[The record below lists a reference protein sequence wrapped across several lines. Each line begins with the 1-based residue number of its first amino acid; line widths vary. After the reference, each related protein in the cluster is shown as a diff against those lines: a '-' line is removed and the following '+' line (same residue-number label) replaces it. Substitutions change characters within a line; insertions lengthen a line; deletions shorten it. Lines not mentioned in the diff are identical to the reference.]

1 SNWERSG
8 SCRSSTINAAG
19 LEDHV
24 QELFLTDYGDVPETK
39 LEETEQWAD
48 ELAAVQAGNERALD
62 EMRQEGADMA
72 ALAARVE
79 ALKARAAEY
88 RARPQRLRRI
98 VHTGRTVGAA
108 YAAAETVHE
117 QRNILCEYVQRV
129 EVAPATRRG
138 ISPIDDSRVT
148 VIYHDEEE

>member
-1 SNWERSG
+1 QGE
-8 SCRSSTINAAG
+8 
-19 LEDHV
+19 
-24 QELFLTDYGDVPETK
+24 ELSWAVVGDVPEK
-39 LEETEQWAD
+39 RVEETEQWVG
-48 ELAAVQAGNERALD
+48 ELATVQAGIDRALD
-62 EMRQEGADMA
+62 EMRQEGADIA

-79 ALKARAAEY
+79 ALKGRAAEY

-148 VIYHDEEE
+148 VIYHDQEE